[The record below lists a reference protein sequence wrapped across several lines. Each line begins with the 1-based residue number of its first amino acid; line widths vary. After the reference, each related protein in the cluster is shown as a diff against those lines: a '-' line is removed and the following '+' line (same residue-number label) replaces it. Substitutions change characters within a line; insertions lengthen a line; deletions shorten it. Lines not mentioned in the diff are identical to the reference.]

1 MFSGGCDGQDD
12 GMDVAD
18 GGGMRRGVGEEA
30 GGFGSVGGSGAAAA
44 GAEINVTSGRRVA
57 PDLCLVSTVDENALT
72 CVDENSN
79 VRMIFPR
86 NAVQNVWVFEK
97 APNRHVG
104 LWIAVAI
111 SAGLEIA
118 SCVFE
123 GPGGCAF
130 TGFMFFL
137 AWVSAADAPP
147 YPIWLPNSPR
157 PERWR
162 RRLVYQMPVSAVA
175 P

>member
-1 MFSGGCDGQDD
+1 MGKMTAWMLLMAAGC
-12 GMDVAD
+12 
-18 GGGMRRGVGEEA
+18 
-30 GGFGSVGGSGAAAA
+30 GAAWAKKPVDLDRWEA
-44 GAEINVTSGRRVA
+44 VERLRQGAEINVTSGRRVA

-104 LWIAVAI
+104 LWIAVVI

-130 TGFMFFL
+130 TGFMLFL